1 MQNDSPTHEKTV
13 NKKDDTRGK
22 TMTIPEADDEEEIG
36 KGNDL
41 IFEDSA
47 TGSKDAVDAS
57 QQIVLAHSNK
67 KLSICVCVFFPA
79 R

>member
-1 MQNDSPTHEKTV
+1 MQNDSPTHEKTL

-41 IFEDSA
+41 IEDSA

-57 QQIVLAHSNK
+57 QQIVLANSNK

>member
-1 MQNDSPTHEKTV
+1 MQNDSPTHEKTL

-41 IFEDSA
+41 IEDSA

-57 QQIVLAHSNK
+57 QQIAHSNK

>member
-1 MQNDSPTHEKTV
+1 MQNDSPTHEKTL

-41 IFEDSA
+41 IEDSA

-67 KLSICVCVFFPA
+67 KLLICVCVFFPA

>member
-1 MQNDSPTHEKTV
+1 MRNFKQERRYKGQDNDYS
-13 NKKDDTRGK
+13 RR
-22 TMTIPEADDEEEIG
+22 DDEEEIG

-41 IFEDSA
+41 IEDSA

>member
-1 MQNDSPTHEKTV
+1 MQNDSPTHEKTL

-22 TMTIPEADDEEEIG
+22 TMTIPRADDEEEIG

-41 IFEDSA
+41 IEDSA